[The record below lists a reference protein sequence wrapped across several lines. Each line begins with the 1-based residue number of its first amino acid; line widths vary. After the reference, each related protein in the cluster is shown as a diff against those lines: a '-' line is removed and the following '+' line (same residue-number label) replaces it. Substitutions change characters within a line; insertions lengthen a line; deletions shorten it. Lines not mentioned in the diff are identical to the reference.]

1 MLQTKPRSP
10 RRHRWLR
17 VEPLEERVLLSVS
30 AQEQYFV
37 YLLNRARHDPVAY
50 QQEAGLN
57 VDLSYA
63 PRRPP
68 LAINASLFASAG
80 FHAEEMAAHN
90 YFGHQ
95 SQVTGDWPNKM
106 ARDHGYALPASW
118 PSNANYIES
127 IAAGTFY
134 STAAGP
140 LALLIEDPGVSPPGH
155 RNHLLGIDEFNRENR
170 EIGVGHGFSS
180 SSLYRNYWVV
190 HATRSSPTDTF
201 LTGVV
206 FRDGNGNLRYD
217 PGEGLGG
224 VTVVA
229 GAFSTATNAAGGWSI
244 KVPAGTYTVTASGGG
259 FEGTA
264 SATASV
270 TENVAVDFISGLS
283 QAMVNFAFP
292 PRPNQPPAVAA
303 PLGPLTFADTAPNAS
318 FDLNVVFDDPDEA
331 AGDRMSFSLVRNDN
345 ATIITDSVD
354 SGWLVLDFAEGRS
367 GVAQVIVRATDL
379 LGAYTDHIVVI
390 TVRQPGN
397 AIPQAAVDV
406 YLFGSGVIQVP
417 ADMGLLANDT
427 DGDGEPL
434 VALQIEA
441 AQGGTVA
448 VASDGS
454 FSYIPGPAF
463 AGFDWFVYRADD
475 GHGGSAATAVRLLS
489 QQAAV
494 IRKLYVQVLERE
506 PEETGLLYWLEKL
519 RQGATY
525 GAVASGIFESDER
538 LDPIIRAM
546 YRQFLLREA
555 EPAGLAWW
563 KDVWRRTGG
572 PELVIAGIA
581 ASAEFFASAGATH
594 AGWVTELY
602 RRLLGRE
609 PEPAGLAYWVDLL
622 DRRAAAR
629 EQVVLGFVRSEENHR
644 NLVTAWY
651 RQYLE
656 REPDA
661 DGLAWWVAQLR
672 AGASYRQIQMALIE
686 SAEYRGAPAAPPAG
700 SALRLI

>member
-1 MLQTKPRSP
+1 MLRTKPRPSWQ
-10 RRHRWLR
+10 RRPLR
-17 VEPLEERVLLSVS
+17 VEPLEERALLSVS
-30 AQEQYFV
+30 AEEQYFI

-57 VDLSYA
+57 VDLSYVA
-63 PRRPP
+63 RQPP
-68 LAINASLFASAG
+68 LAVNASLIASAG

-106 ARDHGYALPASW
+106 ARDHGYMLPASW
-118 PSNANYIES
+118 PNNANFVES
-127 IAAGTFY
+127 IAAGTFF

-155 RNHLLGIDEFNRENR
+155 RNHLLGIDEFNRFNR
-170 EIGVGHGFSS
+170 EIGVGHGFSAS
-180 SSLYRNYWVV
+180 SQYRNYWVV
-190 HATRSSPTDTF
+190 HATRSSSTDTF

-206 FRDGNGNLRYD
+206 FRDGNGNVRYD

-224 VTVVA
+224 VTVTA
-229 GAFSTATNAAGGWSI
+229 GAFSTATNAAGGWSL

-270 TENVAVDFISGLS
+270 TENVAVDFISGLR
-283 QAMVNFAFP
+283 QGMVNFAFP
-292 PRPNQPPAVAA
+292 PRANQPPAVAA

-318 FDLNVVFDDPDEA
+318 FDLSIVFDDPDEA
-331 AGDRMSFSLVRNDN
+331 AGDRLRFSLASNDN
-345 ATIITDSVD
+345 PTILTASLNG
-354 SGWLVLDFAEGRS
+354 GWLVLDFAEGRS
-367 GVAQVIVRATDL
+367 GVAQVVVRATDM
-379 LGAYTDHIVVI
+379 LGADTEHAVIV
-390 TVRQPGN
+390 TVLQPGN
-397 AIPQAAVDV
+397 AIPRAEVDI
-406 YLFGSGVIQVP
+406 YLLGGGAIQVS
-417 ADMGLLANDT
+417 AGMGLLANDT
-427 DGDGEPL
+427 DGDGQPL
-434 VALQIEA
+434 MALQIEA
-441 AQGGTVA
+441 TQRGTVVIA
-448 VASDGS
+448 ADGS
-454 FSYIPGPAF
+454 FRYTPGDAF
-463 AGFDWFVYRADD
+463 AGFDQFAYRADD
-475 GHGGSAATAVRLLS
+475 GHGGSAATTVRLLS

-494 IRKLYVQVLERE
+494 IRKLYAQVLQRE
-506 PEETGLLYWLEKL
+506 PEEAGLLYWLERL

-525 GAVASGIFESDER
+525 GGVALGIFESDER
-538 LDPIIRAM
+538 LDPMIRNM

-572 PELVIAGIA
+572 PERVMAGIA
-581 ASAEFFASAGATH
+581 GSNEFFASASATH
-594 AGWVTELY
+594 VGWVTELY

-622 DRRAAAR
+622 DRGATTR

-644 NLVTAWY
+644 NLVAAWY
-651 RQYLE
+651 WQYLG

-672 AGASYRQIQMALIE
+672 GGASQRHIQSALIE
-686 SAEYRGAPAAPPAG
+686 SAEYRGVPAAPGAG
-700 SALRLI
+700 SALRLV